1 MQVLTQLKCMEE
13 ILKSF
18 QVTIEEPVEKQ
29 NLIKSQMKVT
39 EKKEGKRHKYMR
51 ITVINVSRFIGM
63 LTALEKKKSQTNIV
77 EYLDQGSFSYN
88 LGK

>member
-63 LTALEKKKSQTNIV
+63 LTALEKKKAKQILLNT
-77 EYLDQGSFSYN
+77 
-88 LGK
+88 